1 MSLNRNFQPHRSES
15 SQENFNCFLQAKSF
29 LSDSEFNDDSI
40 FHINENNSL
49 NALNNFTGKM
59 TA

>member
-15 SQENFNCFLQAKSF
+15 SQENFNYFLQAKSF